1 MTDKQQID
9 INGGHT
15 QVCPNASQAIQ
26 NIYIG
31 KEYIHELLQ
40 AHVSETANSI
50 EVELVDMYSFSYTR
64 PLQIVNE
71 IIRKAIIE
79 LCEKRLDTNNV
90 LCLTGEEG
98 IGLTTILAQFAKLHS
113 THCVSY
119 FCNDLESMRWNPE
132 VMEQEIV
139 RQLYWYIKGNS
150 GDFNIATAEG
160 ITIQSIY
167 TKVLLEH
174 KRRKQPLYFVFDGFD
189 NIPSEKFE
197 TIKRIFDSLPWAEGR
212 FIFTGDAEK
221 LRRLFP
227 QNDKLRVSDYEVI
240 RFVDAEIKDYFRQA
254 DSTISNDD
262 LNTLCEIT
270 RGIPSRMETVL
281 RKYVHT
287 KTLQQLIDSN
297 ATGESGL
304 FDDVFHKIFHGCDD
318 KVQGLK
324 VNLLVS
330 LVIKEYSM
338 TEIGAT
344 IIMTVLNSY
353 RKHAMSLAPRVKGED
368 MEI

>member
-15 QVCPNASQAIQ
+15 QTCSNASQAIP

-40 AHVSETANSI
+40 ARVSETDKPVVGEI
-50 EVELVDMYSFSYTR
+50 VDMYYYSYTR
-64 PLQIVNE
+64 PLQILNE

-79 LCEKRLDTNNV
+79 LCEKRLDADNV

-98 IGLTTILAQFAKLHS
+98 IGLTTILAQFAKYHG

-150 GDFNIATAEG
+150 DDFNIATAEG
-160 ITIQSIY
+160 ITIKSIY

-189 NIPSEKFE
+189 SIPSEKFE

-221 LRRLFP
+221 LKRLFP
-227 QNDKLRVSDYEVI
+227 QNDKLKVSDYEVI

-254 DSTISNDD
+254 DPTISSDD

-281 RKYVHT
+281 RKYVQT
-287 KTLQQLIDSN
+287 RTLRQLIDSN
-297 ATGESGL
+297 ATGESDL
-304 FDDVFHKIFHGCDD
+304 FDDDFHK
-318 KVQGLK
+318 
-324 VNLLVS
+324 
-330 LVIKEYSM
+330 
-338 TEIGAT
+338 
-344 IIMTVLNSY
+344 
-353 RKHAMSLAPRVKGED
+353 P
-368 MEI
+368 